1 MKNGRIQSGRFT
13 QLEPVI
19 RRSFDIALMARL
31 SVGPAWAVLTEA
43 QRQQMP
49 ESYGRYISAI
59 YADRFDSY
67 AGQKLEVTGEP
78 PAAAGVMV
86 KSQITKANGE
96 LVKVDYMMRPNSD
109 DWLISDIH
117 LDSAIS
123 EAATGRFEFAAILK
137 KDGIPSTARPTSL
150 TQFNAWTAADCI
162 APRWPVDTLWC

>member
-96 LVKVDYMMRPNSD
+96 LVKVD
-109 DWLISDIH
+109 
-117 LDSAIS
+117 
-123 EAATGRFEFAAILK
+123 
-137 KDGIPSTARPTSL
+137 
-150 TQFNAWTAADCI
+150 
-162 APRWPVDTLWC
+162 